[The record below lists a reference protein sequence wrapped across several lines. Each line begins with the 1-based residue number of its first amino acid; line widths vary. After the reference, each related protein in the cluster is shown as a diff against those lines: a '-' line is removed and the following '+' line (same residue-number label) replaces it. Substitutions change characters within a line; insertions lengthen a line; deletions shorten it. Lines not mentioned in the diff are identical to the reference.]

1 MRRALLAFVLGCLFT
16 AAPAH
21 TQHYPGVALRW
32 NHCFGEGTGLFNR
45 TFACDTN
52 VGFEEL
58 IGSFAIGE
66 DMLNVSGNEIV
77 IDVFTGAT
85 LPIPPTSGPLPEWW
99 MFRNPGTCRQ
109 AALGILFAADP
120 GDVVCQDW
128 GAGVQVGALGAYII
142 DFRGPGT
149 ARIKA
154 GVAVPPDAVQ
164 ALHPGNEYYSF
175 TLRIRHDKTVGTGS
189 CAGCRT
195 QMFLAFIG
203 IRVTTPTT
211 ADDRF
216 YAGPIN
222 GTDSDYVSWG
232 SSPVPVRA
240 ASWGAVKLLYR

>member
-99 MFRNPGTCRQ
+99 MFRNPGTCRR

-175 TLRIRHDKTVGTGS
+175 TLRIRHDKTVGTGA
-189 CAGCRT
+189 CAGCSAAIYLT
-195 QMFLAFIG
+195 FNSLK
-203 IRVTTPTT
+203 VTTHTGVNDWLLNYPL
-211 ADDRF
+211 
-216 YAGPIN
+216 N
-222 GTDSDYVSWG
+222 GSDANFASWNLA
-232 SSPVPVRA
+232 PVPTRTR
-240 ASWGAVKLLYR
+240 SWGAVKALYR